1 MSQEVTNVKKF
12 VSGIKSKPLQQ
23 PKNKKKKKATAKR
36 GGGLGYS
43 SEDKVTGDGVVDGE
57 IVEPRIAGELKNE
70 PEIYDAEIIEP
81 KALTRGQ
88 RQITSGQRQ
97 ITSGQRQITSG
108 QKSIEAPK
116 SRQFNGY

>member
-23 PKNKKKKKATAKR
+23 PKNKKKKKAAAKR
-36 GGGLGYS
+36 
-43 SEDKVTGDGVVDGE
+43 EVVDGE

-88 RQITSGQRQ
+88 RQITSGQQ
-97 ITSGQRQITSG
+97 QITSG